1 MDILRGEADI
11 PTVVI
16 GTRGNGRGDWLR
28 SLGLGQYDALFR
40 ENEIDAEV
48 LSELSEA
55 DFAWPRR
62 NGQSSADDGRGLE

>member
-1 MDILRGEADI
+1 MD
-11 PTVVI
+11 V
-16 GTRGNGRGDWLR
+16 GDWLR

-48 LSELSEA
+48 LSESSEA
-55 DFAWPRR
+55 EFAWPRR